1 LTTRI
6 GCTAG
11 LSSCDPELE
20 SNGLTILSATE
31 QAGASLELTPL
42 ASSAVKSPLTAPLAV
57 KPNRKS
63 AGGAG
68 AADTHAGQVN
78 ADASTNAAA
87 RTADLKTDSFVT

>member
-1 LTTRI
+1 
-6 GCTAG
+6 
-11 LSSCDPELE
+11 
-20 SNGLTILSATE
+20 
-31 QAGASLELTPL
+31 
-42 ASSAVKSPLTAPLAV
+42 V